1 MTSMQTKTT
10 GLLVVALAGSLA
22 CASGSGSGS
31 GNLERDVVRQPNADF
46 GMGATII
53 MPGQQPPMPGS
64 PGASPRG
71 SNLTWIG
78 GASQQ
83 EETRFQRDDAPT
95 KAITKKLGGPGA
107 AVLGGP
113 LAAMEAARRRFRGED
128 QETQPGRADPQAP
141 SQSAATQS
149 PTGQTVRQ
157 RGQAPPPT
165 PAVTAAPPQP
175 AATGDPHSDVENAR
189 LLDLERELAQQ
200 QPGAG
205 AGLPAPPVPIP
216 LPNGA
221 ARGGAEPRQHASV
234 APLGRTAIADEL
246 AVLQAR
252 IRPKTRP
259 EDAAGSQVSRS
270 EPAPR
275 NGGVADQVSDRN
287 GDGRPDHWVYR
298 HQGRKVRELFDEDGD
313 SAPDRTVYFD
323 PATGAEQSVEEDRN
337 LDGRLD
343 SWAEFRNGQMAR
355 QRRDT
360 DHDGF
365 LDTWIFYRDGQ
376 IAREEQDL
384 NGDGFRNRV
393 AFFEQGR
400 IVREREDRD
409 GDGRVDRVTLYDDQ
423 ERVLRRDE
431 DQDADGLIDTR
442 SYYEEGRLARRELVE
457 EAQQESVDQE
467 TLREP
472 VWDQGQQDRS

>member
-1 MTSMQTKTT
+1 MMSTKSMTQA
-10 GLLVVALAGSLA
+10 LLCLALASSLGCQTGS
-22 CASGSGSGS
+22 S
-31 GNLERDVVRQPNADF
+31 GNLERNVVRQPNADF

-64 PGASPRG
+64 PGASPHG
-71 SNLTWIG
+71 GNITFIG
-78 GASQQ
+78 GANQQ
-83 EETRFQRDDAPT
+83 QVSEFQRDDAPT
-95 KAITKKLGGPGA
+95 QEVAKKLGRPGA

-128 QETQPGRADPQAP
+128 TEQENAAPTPPSGSSATTAPAPPQAP
-141 SQSAATQS
+141 QVSAAPV
-149 PTGQTVRQ
+149 PTH
-157 RGQAPPPT
+157 
-165 PAVTAAPPQP
+165 
-175 AATGDPHSDVENAR
+175 DPHRDIENSR
-189 LLDLERELAQQ
+189 LLDLEHELAQQ
-200 QPGAG
+200 QNARGNGASM
-205 AGLPAPPVPIP
+205 PVPPIPIP
-216 LPNGA
+216 LPNGV
-221 ARGGAEPRQHASV
+221 ARGNGEPRQHASA

-246 AVLQAR
+246 AVLQAQ

-259 EDAAGSQVSRS
+259 EDTAGSQASRS

-275 NGGVADQVSDRN
+275 NGGVADKVSDRD
-287 GDGRPDHWVYR
+287 GDGRPDHWVYS

-323 PATGAEQSVEEDRN
+323 PKTGQEQSIEEDRN

-343 SWAEFRNGQMAR
+343 SWAEFRDGTIAR

-393 AFFEQGR
+393 AFFDQGR

-409 GDGRVDRVTLYDDQ
+409 GDGRIDRVTLYDDE

-442 SYYEEGRLARRELVE
+442 SYYEEGRLSRRELVE

-472 VWDQGQQDRS
+472 VWDQGRLDRS